1 MRQDNSEDRFEK
13 YMFILALLAVIG
25 LLAVV
30 WYTALTA

>member
-1 MRQDNSEDRFEK
+1 MRPDKSEDRFEK
-13 YMFILALLAVIG
+13 FMLILELLEVIG